1 MSDWAKRYLGWDHFP
16 TVLEEI
22 EIETFFT
29 LGAQE
34 MASIRTHRRDT
45 NRLAIAIQ
53 IGYMR
58 MTGVAL
64 NSSEMIP
71 ATVLAPVAGQL
82 GESSPR
88 VASIRALPPPH
99 SSRPSGGSACSSGTA
114 PPERTWP
121 SQIEGAFAQ
130 NRAWQGWP
138 ARSLARSTTL
148 A

>member
-71 ATVLAPVAGQL
+71 ATVLAHVAGQL
-82 GESSPR
+82 G
-88 VASIRALPPPH
+88 
-99 SSRPSGGSACSSGTA
+99 
-114 PPERTWP
+114 
-121 SQIEGAFAQ
+121 
-130 NRAWQGWP
+130 
-138 ARSLARSTTL
+138 
-148 A
+148 